1 MASVKS
7 IYWIPSLRQK
17 GDKKIQKKYKKIRK
31 KYRAIPYTKYLF
43 SSRYK
48 APTMKALYI
57 IA

>member
-1 MASVKS
+1 MVSVRS

-17 GDKKIQKKYKKIRK
+17 GDKKIQKKPKRIRK
-31 KYRAIPYTKYLF
+31 KYQAIPYTKYLF